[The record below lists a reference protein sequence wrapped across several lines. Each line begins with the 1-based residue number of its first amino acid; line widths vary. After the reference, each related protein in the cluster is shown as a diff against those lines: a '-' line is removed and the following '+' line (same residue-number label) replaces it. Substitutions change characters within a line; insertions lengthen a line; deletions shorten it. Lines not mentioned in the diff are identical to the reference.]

1 MPHTPTSNQLAQL
14 KVLQARQA
22 AANAQFNVTGAAVA
36 AARASLADALAA
48 KQAADDAV
56 VGYQSF
62 IFGGITPP
70 KTSVLDEGRSP
81 DAV

>member
-1 MPHTPTSNQLAQL
+1 MPHTPTSAQLTQL

-22 AANAQFNVTGAAVA
+22 AANATLNCAEAAVA
-36 AARASLADALAA
+36 AARASRADALTA

-56 VGYQSF
+56 VQYESF
-62 IFGGITPP
+62 IFGGIPP
-70 KTSVLDEGRSP
+70 RKASTLDEGRSP

>member
-1 MPHTPTSNQLAQL
+1 MPHVPTSNQVTQL
-14 KVLQARQA
+14 KVLQDAQT
-22 AANAQFNVTGAAVA
+22 AANATLNCAEAAVA

-62 IFGGITPP
+62 IFGGIPP
-70 KTSVLDEGRSP
+70 RKASTLDEGRSP